1 VTARVARLVN
11 KVGLELLAGLVV
23 LTGSAWIFGWMV
35 EDLAEGDTK
44 VDTRL
49 ADWLHEHA
57 SPRWT
62 TFFEA
67 VTRLGNVSTLAV
79 VVLLASVVL
88 WRKGWIAELQLL
100 ALAGVGAEII
110 TVGLKHGFQRDRPFF
125 PDPLATESSYSF
137 PSGHASVSL
146 AVYGTLGF
154 IAARHLGSRRAQFA
168 VLAGTAGLV
177 LLIGFSRL
185 YLGVHFLSDVIAGYS
200 IGIAWVALCIV
211 LLQLRLRLR
220 ERRQTSRYRASAK
233 Q

>member
-11 KVGLELLAGLVV
+11 TVGLELLAGLAV

-57 SPRWT
+57 SPDLT

-67 VTRLGNVSTLAV
+67 VTRLGNVSTLLV
-79 VVLLASVVL
+79 LVLLACAVL
-88 WRKGWIAELQLL
+88 WRKGWIVELQLL
-100 ALAGVGAEII
+100 VLAGVGAEII

-125 PDPLATESSYSF
+125 SDPLATEGSYSF

-168 VLAGTAGLV
+168 VFAGTTVLV

-200 IGIAWVALCIV
+200 LGIAWVALCVV
-211 LLQLRLRLR
+211 LLQLRLRLK
-220 ERRQTSRYRASAK
+220 ERGQTSRYRASA
-233 Q
+233 